1 MILAFLCAVAR
12 AALRPIKRPPV
23 LLATVAPCEQD
34 AELKRVLANV
44 ELKVDALT
52 GDSKVREAV
61 AA

>member
-23 LLATVAPCEQD
+23 PLATVAPCEQD
-34 AELKRVLANV
+34 KELKRVLAAV
-44 ELKVDALT
+44 ESKIDTLT
-52 GDSKVREAV
+52 GNDKVHTV